1 MIVDLANALRRAKSL
16 LSLHLCGNRGVTERI
31 KEYMRTRI
39 HAMLDS
45 QKLSFKVSEVLERI
59 MDLKSA

>member
-16 LSLHLCGNRGVTERI
+16 LSLHLCGNRGVTDRI

-39 HAMLDS
+39 HAMPDS

-59 MDLKSA
+59 TDLKSA